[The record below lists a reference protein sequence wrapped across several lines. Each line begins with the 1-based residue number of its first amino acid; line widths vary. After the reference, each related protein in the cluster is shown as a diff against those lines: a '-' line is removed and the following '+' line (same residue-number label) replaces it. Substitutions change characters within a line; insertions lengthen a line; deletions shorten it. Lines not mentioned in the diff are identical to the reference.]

1 MFVVHKVSVCVV
13 VVDELCV
20 ALCMFVS
27 CGRGYS
33 ACRRVE

>member
-1 MFVVHKVSVCVV
+1 MFVVQKVALYV

-27 CGRGYS
+27 CGHGY
-33 ACRRVE
+33 